1 MWWFCF
7 PPVQDFDPA
16 QVEGEWKVKRGL
28 PGIPSAV
35 PRIHLLGVRSRLLP
49 RRPHLSPDA

>member
-1 MWWFCF
+1 MWWFYF
-7 PPVQDFDPA
+7 PPIQDFDPA